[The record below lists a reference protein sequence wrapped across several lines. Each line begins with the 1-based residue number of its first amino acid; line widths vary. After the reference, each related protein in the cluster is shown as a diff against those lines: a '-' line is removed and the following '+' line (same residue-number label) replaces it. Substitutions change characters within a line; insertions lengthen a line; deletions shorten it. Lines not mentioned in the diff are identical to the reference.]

1 MSEESDAKSLRIFFL
16 CAVIVIL
23 GGFFF
28 AYKVNACADK
38 PARLEQCKDELFLI
52 DNDHPAHQCSPGARA
67 ELVTSPPAPKPG
79 IICHCP
85 QEAQSPAHRQE
96 P

>member
-1 MSEESDAKSLRIFFL
+1 MSDESDAKSLRIFLL
-16 CAVIVIL
+16 CCVVVIL

-38 PARLEQCKDELFLI
+38 PAQAVPCKDELFLI

-67 ELVTSPPAPKPG
+67 ELVASPPAPKPG
-79 IICHCP
+79 IICHCTVEKP
-85 QEAQSPAHRQE
+85 IELPK
-96 P
+96 